1 MPLNESDTRAKLI
14 DPALHARGWTE
25 DLIKREETAGAIEI
39 VDDRARRRGKGRA
52 DYTLRVKVGNN
63 PQPVAVALIEAKAED
78 NPPAHGLE
86 QAKLYADAR
95 RLNVP
100 FVFATNGHQFVEYDA
115 GTKLTSE
122 KRPMSAFPSPSEL
135 RARYERHVKFN
146 LEDEAAKPLLKSY
159 PSGEATRRY
168 YQDAAIRAVLEK
180 LARGERRA
188 LLTLATGAGKTF
200 IAVHLLKRIA
210 DAGQMRKAL
219 FICDRDE
226 LRTQATG
233 ALQNVFGANAAAVS
247 SGKPQ
252 KTARILIATYQTLGV
267 ESDEADAN
275 FLLRHYRENYF
286 SHIIIDEC
294 HRSAWG
300 KWSQVLKRN
309 PEAVQVGL
317 TATPRRL
324 LLTKPVNEDD
334 RDAKISA
341 DNIEHFGEPVYEYD
355 MAQGIEDGYLAAC
368 EIIRRDIFINA
379 KAKTER
385 ETGLKA
391 EDLKGAALVDAK
403 TGRPLSPEEVRER
416 YAASSFESSIIIKE
430 RVRVMARDL
439 FSQLL
444 ATGTPE
450 QKTIIFC
457 VRDSHADE
465 VAIALNNLY
474 AEWCRE
480 NNRAPVDHYAFKC
493 TASVQGGDYIAD
505 LKGGTRH
512 HFVATTVDLLT
523 TGVDVPNVRNI
534 VFFRYVKSPIA
545 FYQMVGRGTR
555 LDPASGKLMF
565 RVYDY
570 TDATRLFGA
579 EFKTRLRPAPT
590 ERPEVIVDTLTP
602 PPVAEVEEG
611 VSVQVTDAG
620 RFIVT
625 SVDGRAMPIPA
636 EEYRQKL
643 AARLVEQAETLEEFR
658 AKWIV
663 PDERSK
669 LMEHVRPYSPK
680 ALRAVEEMGE
690 YDLYDVLADVG
701 YGMSPHTRVERA
713 ESFSYKQAEWL
724 ARMPLATAKTVQ
736 AIAAQ
741 FARGGTE
748 GLESN
753 QLLQTPE
760 VKRAGG
766 LNALKALERPA
777 REVLNETKERIF
789 SA

>member
-1 MPLNESDTRAKLI
+1 MPYNEADTRAKLI

-25 DLIKREETAGAIEI
+25 DLVKREETAGGIEI
-39 VDDRARRRGKGRA
+39 VGDRARRRGKGRA
-52 DYTLRVKVGNN
+52 DYTLRVKVADN
-63 PQPVAVALIEAKAED
+63 PQPVAVALIEAKAEGYA
-78 NPPAHGLE
+78 PAHGLE
-86 QAKLYADAR
+86 QGKLYADAKL
-95 RLNVP
+95 LNVP

-115 GTKLTSE
+115 YTKLTSD
-122 KRPMSAFPSPSEL
+122 KRPMLAFPTPTEL
-135 RARYERHVKFN
+135 RTRYEQHVKFN
-146 LEDEAAKPLLKSY
+146 LEEEAAKPLLKSY

-180 LARGERRA
+180 LARGEKRA

-226 LRTQATG
+226 LRAQATG
-233 ALQNVFGANAAAVS
+233 ALQNVFGADASAVS
-247 SGKPQ
+247 TNNPQ
-252 KTARILIATYQTLGV
+252 KNARILIATYQTLNV
-267 ESDEADAN
+267 DSDEADAS
-275 FLLRHYRENYF
+275 FLLKHYRENYF

-309 PEAVQVGL
+309 PDAVQIGL
-317 TATPRRL
+317 TATPRQL
-324 LLTKPVNEDD
+324 LITESSTKDD
-334 RDAKISA
+334 KDAKISA
-341 DNIEHFGEPVYEYD
+341 DNIEHFGLPVYEYD

-385 ETGLKA
+385 ETGLKV
-391 EDLKGAALVDAK
+391 EDLEGVKLVDAN
-403 TGRPLSPEEVRER
+403 TGEPLSADEVRKR
-416 YAASSFESSIIIKE
+416 YAASNFEGSIRIKE
-430 RVRVMARDL
+430 RVRVMAQDL
-439 FSQLL
+439 FSQLV

-457 VRDSHADE
+457 VRDSHADD

-480 NNRAPVDHYAFKC
+480 NNRVPVDSYAFKC
-493 TASVQGGDYIAD
+493 TATVQGGDYIAD

-512 HFVATTVDLLT
+512 HFIATTVDLLT

-534 VFFRYVKSPIA
+534 VFFRYVKSSIA

-555 LDPASGKLMF
+555 LDPATGKLMF

-590 ERPEVIVDTLTP
+590 ERPDIEVDP
-602 PPVAEVEEG
+602 PPPPIAEIEEG
-611 VSVQVTDAG
+611 ISVQVTDAG
-620 RFIVT
+620 RFIIA
-625 SVDGRAMPIPA
+625 SVDGKAMPIPA
-636 EEYRQKL
+636 EEYRQRL
-643 AARLVEQAETLEEFR
+643 AARLVEQAETLDEFR

-663 PDERSK
+663 PDERNK

-680 ALRAVEEMGE
+680 ALRAVEEME
-690 YDLYDVLADVG
+690 DYDLYDVLADVG
-701 YGMSPHTRVERA
+701 YGMSPHTRLERA
-713 ESFSYKQAEWL
+713 ESFGYKQADWL
-724 ARMPLATAKTVQ
+724 GQMPEATAKTVQ

-748 GLESN
+748 GLESD
-753 QLLQTPE
+753 QLLRTPE
-760 VKRAGG
+760 VKNAGG